1 MLQAKYVPPF
11 CFGVPADV
19 ISLDA
24 FNCQPVRFEAE
35 LSDSLAKDFP
45 EGLNSRRTFHFV
57 FVDIGMIGEDD
68 LKTMRELQPA
78 AKFVFMCDS
87 MNLAN
92 AMKRFDLKVC
102 PFPLLW
108 RPVLICTEREYSGST
123 HQACIAL

>member
-1 MLQAKYVPPF
+1 
-11 CFGVPADV
+11 
-19 ISLDA
+19 LDA

-57 FVDIGMIGEDD
+57 FVDISMIDEDT
-68 LKTMRELQPA
+68 LKTMRKLQPG

-102 PFPLLW
+102 SCSLLQGS
-108 RPVLICTEREYSGST
+108 VLI
-123 HQACIAL
+123 